1 MEITDDI
8 KGVGSEGRKW
18 KGIRIKVKRKKRKN
32 RYKEESCKEMRN
44 KARVSSSNTFLKTGK
59 TKYFQRKSILINA

>member
-32 RYKEESCKEMRN
+32 RYKEETCKEMREK
-44 KARVSSSNTFLKTGK
+44 KARVHQTLLKK
-59 TKYFQRKSILINA
+59 HVKQNISKEKAF